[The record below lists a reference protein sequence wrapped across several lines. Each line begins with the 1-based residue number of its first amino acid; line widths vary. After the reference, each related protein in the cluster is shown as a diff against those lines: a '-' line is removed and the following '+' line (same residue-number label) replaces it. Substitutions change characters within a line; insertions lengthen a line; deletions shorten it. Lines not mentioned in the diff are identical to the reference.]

1 MWTADSDDGLEE
13 DWELPDES
21 EFDDDDDSQTHPCP
35 ECGADVYEDAEQCP
49 VCGNYL
55 IRDTNPLRQS
65 SRPLAWLL
73 LGLAGMA
80 AVIVAL
86 LLC

>member
-1 MWTADSDDGLEE
+1 MWTQDADDDLDDWEDSDE
-13 DWELPDES
+13 P
-21 EFDDDDDSQTHPCP
+21 DDDGSETVSCP

-55 IRDTNPLRQS
+55 IRDTHPLRDS

-73 LGLAGMA
+73 LGLAGIA

-86 LLC
+86 LLG

>member
-1 MWTADSDDGLEE
+1 MWTADSDDGHE

-21 EFDDDDDSQTHPCP
+21 DFDDDQSETLPCP
-35 ECGADVYEDAEQCP
+35 DCGADVYEDAEQCP

-55 IRDTNPLRQS
+55 IRDTNPLRDS

-73 LGLAGMA
+73 VGLVGMA

>member
-1 MWTADSDDGLEE
+1 MWTADSDCGPD
-13 DWELPDES
+13 DWEYPDELDS
-21 EFDDDDDSQTHPCP
+21 DDDDSLTDPCP
-35 ECGADVYEDAEQCP
+35 ECGADVFEDADQCP
-49 VCGNYL
+49 VCGHYV
-55 IRDTNPLRQS
+55 IRDTNPLRES
-65 SRPLAWLL
+65 SRPLAWLI

>member
-1 MWTADSDDGLEE
+1 MWTADSDDGFVD
-13 DWELPDES
+13 DWEDPDES
-21 EFDDDDDSQTHPCP
+21 ECDDDDSDTIACP
-35 ECGADVYEDAEQCP
+35 QCGADVYEDAEQCP
-49 VCGNYL
+49 ICGNYL
-55 IRDTNPLRQS
+55 IRDTNPLRES

-80 AVIVAL
+80 AAIVAL